1 MPVTPTTPASPWPRA
16 SQHQI
21 SVWRK
26 LTTKKGRREAK
37 QALVEG
43 VRQVSEALASGWGV
57 QAILVSDD
65 PQGHAAY
72 KRLDR
77 APKSGQVPTF
87 ALPPR
92 AFATL
97 TDTVHAPGIAACLSW
112 SLPSFNAQSGDHAA
126 LKRVLICDRIADPG
140 NVGTLIR
147 TAAAL
152 GLDGVIL
159 CAGTV
164 ELANPKTL
172 RSAAGAYFHIPVFE
186 EIKPAT
192 IGSWCTK
199 NAVQLLVA
207 DAHRGEPLATGAPAE
222 RWALV
227 VGAETIPLDPYW
239 ETVPVTWIRLPLQRQ
254 VESLNAAVAGAI
266 IMDRLTR
273 GTKDAAGGR
282 RR

>member
-1 MPVTPTTPASPWPRA
+1 M
-16 SQHQI
+16 
-21 SVWRK
+21 
-26 LTTKKGRREAK
+26 
-37 QALVEG
+37 
-43 VRQVSEALASGWGV
+43 ASGWAV

-65 PQGHAAY
+65 PHGHAAHQ
-72 KRLDR
+72 RLDR
-77 APKSGQVPTF
+77 SPKSGQIPTF
-87 ALPPR
+87 SLPPR

-97 TDTVHAPGIAACLSW
+97 TDTVHAPGIAACLGW
-112 SLPSFNAQSGDHAA
+112 TAPTFNAQSGDHAS

-152 GLDGVIL
+152 GLDAVIL

-172 RSAAGAYFHIPVFE
+172 RSAAGAFFHIPVFE
-186 EIKPAT
+186 EIKPAVV
-192 IGSWCTK
+192 GAWCTK
-199 NAVQLLVA
+199 NGVKLLVA
-207 DAHRGEPLATGAPAE
+207 DAHRGEALSVVGVAE

-239 ETVPVTWIRLPLQRQ
+239 ESVPVSWIRLPLQRH

-266 IMDRLTR
+266 IMDRLCR
-273 GTKDAAGGR
+273 GGEAVAARSR
-282 RR
+282 R